1 MKLSFYMFIL
11 ILLSC
16 SFAQKIKDSEMAFEM
31 KQYAVAIDF
40 VANEYPKAK
49 SDLQKGRKA
58 WIAGQSNIKLL
69 EYNEAESWL
78 QKSVDH
84 GYGPDAIMALAR
96 IQKIN
101 EKYQAAIESFK
112 KLTDNPAL
120 RQEAE
125 REILMCKQAESY
137 KAMMPEYRVERILEN
152 SSVADYGPS
161 LYENQFLVFTSERK
175 DATGSDIYKW
185 TGERFSDLYIM
196 QKSGTGE
203 VRKFDSAINTTDNE
217 GTPWFSRDMQVLYFT
232 RCVNSGSGDD
242 YCKLM
247 ISRRTDGI
255 WEEPEELPFIKDKIN
270 YGQPTLI
277 ENDSVLVFSADIEQ
291 PGGTRDLYYA
301 VLSPDGSWS
310 VPEKLPATINSMGNE
325 KFPTGDKD
333 TLYFSSDHW
342 PGMGGF
348 DIFKTYLRK
357 DGTWTIPFNLGSP
370 INSGGDDFSFI
381 VDYNAKFGANIK
393 QQGYFSSSRSGSGKD
408 DIFKFYK
415 LDLPKEKTD
424 TLEKTKNLFLTV
436 MTRKNMFNIQDDPN
450 SGIKSK
456 APLGQCLI
464 KITDENGTKIKD
476 GYSDNNGFFYCEI
489 PIGKKLTIL
498 GAKLEYLNATLEIQT
513 NNIRFAEKEFSKTIN
528 TELILDKIY
537 TDREIN
543 LENIYYDYDKWDIR
557 PEAKPTLDQLAK
569 ILNDNPQI
577 EIQLSSHTDCRG
589 EELYNTELSQKRA
602 QAAID
607 YLIAEDIDS
616 RRLIAKGFGET
627 QPVVACPCD
636 QCTDA
641 QHQTNRRTTF
651 KVLK

>member
-1 MKLSFYMFIL
+1 MF
-11 ILLSC
+11 LLSC
-16 SFAQKIKDSEMAFEM
+16 SFAQQIKDSEMAYER
-31 KQYAVAIDF
+31 KQYAVAIEL
-40 VANEYPKAK
+40 VAEEFSKSK
-49 SDLQKGRKA
+49 SDTQKGRKA

-69 EYNEAESWL
+69 DYDEAENWL
-78 QKSVDH
+78 QKAVNY
-84 GYGPDAIMALAR
+84 GYGPEAIIALGK
-96 IQKIN
+96 IQKTK
-101 EKYQAAIESFK
+101 EKYQEAIETFK
-112 KLTDNPAL
+112 KLSDNASL
-120 RQEAE
+120 RQEAD

-137 KAMMPEYRVERILEN
+137 KTSAPVYRVERILEN
-152 SSVADYGPS
+152 SSVADYAPS
-161 LYENQFLVFTSERK
+161 MYEQQFLVFTSERE
-175 DATGSDIYKW
+175 DATGNNIYKW
-185 TGERFSDLYIM
+185 TGERFTDLYIM

-217 GTPWFSRDMQVLYFT
+217 GTTWFSRDMQALYFT
-232 RCVNSGSGDD
+232 RCTNAGSGDD

-247 ISRRTDGI
+247 MARRAEGI

-277 ENDSVLVFSADIEQ
+277 ENDSVLVFSADIDQ
-291 PGGTRDLYYA
+291 PGGTRDLYYS
-301 VLSPDGSWS
+301 VLSSDGSWS
-310 VPEKLPATINSMGNE
+310 EPEKLPATINSMGNE

-342 PGMGGF
+342 PGMGGY
-348 DIFKTYLRK
+348 DIFKTFLRK
-357 DGTWTIPFNLGSP
+357 DGSWSIPYNLGSP

-381 VDYNAKFGANIK
+381 VDYNAKLGTNIQ
-393 QQGYFSSSRSGSGKD
+393 QQGYLSSSRMGSGKD

-415 LDLPKEKTD
+415 MELPKQKTD
-424 TLEKTKNLFLTV
+424 TIEKTKNLFLTV

-450 SGIKSK
+450 SGIKNK
-456 APLGQCLI
+456 VPLGQCLV
-464 KITDENGTKIKD
+464 KIVDENGVKIKD

-498 GAKLEYLNATLEIQT
+498 GAKLEYLNSTLDLQT
-513 NNIRFAEKEFSKTIN
+513 NSIRFGENEFSKTIN

-557 PEAKPTLDQLAK
+557 PEAMPTLNQLTK

-589 EELYNTELSQKRA
+589 EDLYNIELSQKRA

-607 YLIAEDIDS
+607 YLISQGIES
-616 RRLIAKGFGET
+616 RRLSAKGFGET